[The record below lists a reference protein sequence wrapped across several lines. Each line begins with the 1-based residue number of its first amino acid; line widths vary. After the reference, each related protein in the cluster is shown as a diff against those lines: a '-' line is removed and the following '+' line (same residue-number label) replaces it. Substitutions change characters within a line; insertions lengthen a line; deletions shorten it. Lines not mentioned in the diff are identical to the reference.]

1 MTTNG
6 IFYKD
11 EEIWTDYF
19 YADPIKMWVAVE
31 ASFNNINSVR
41 FFENIFNNS
50 LEKLTLPVSSDLL
63 RYFRGETVDFSI
75 YNVDLSGYTLFQQ
88 NVLAAVRFIPEGTC
102 ITYSQLAEMM
112 GVPRAIRAA
121 ANALGTNKTPIII
134 PCHRVVSKNGL
145 GGFSCGVDLKLKLLK
160 LESIQD

>member
-19 YADPIKMWVAVE
+19 YADPIKMWVTVE

-50 LEKLTLPVSSDLL
+50 LSELILPVSSDLL

-88 NVLAAVRFIPEGTC
+88 NVLAAVRSIPERTC
-102 ITYSQLAEMM
+102 ITYSQLAEMI
-112 GVPRAIRAA
+112 GEPRAVRAV
-121 ANALGTNKTPIII
+121 ANALGKNKTPIII
-134 PCHRVVSKNGL
+134 PCHRVVSKIGL

-160 LESIQD
+160 LESIPD

>member
-11 EEIWTDYF
+11 EEIWTVYF
-19 YADPIKMWVAVE
+19 YADPIMMWVAVE

-50 LEKLTLPVSSDLL
+50 LSELILPASSDLL

-88 NVLAAVRFIPEGTC
+88 NVLAAVRSIPERTC
-102 ITYSQLAEMM
+102 ITYSQLAEMI
-112 GVPRAIRAA
+112 GEPRAVRAV
-121 ANALGTNKTPIII
+121 ANALGKNKTPIII

-160 LESIQD
+160 LESIPD